1 MNLSANETSAIG
13 LARAHS
19 GITLTRFNKSIAD
32 PIEKLL
38 LEPLMVSK

>member
-13 LARAHS
+13 LARAHN
-19 GITLTRFNKSIAD
+19 GITLTRFNIAD